1 VSPRR
6 SSARAFSQEVL
17 NQIPLSRVR
26 HKNRKGENG
35 DAAMIEVF
43 PSPEL
48 AGAAWA
54 LIAFLSSMWS
64 FR

>member
-1 VSPRR
+1 M
-6 SSARAFSQEVL
+6 ALRAFGA
-17 NQIPLSRVR
+17 
-26 HKNRKGENG
+26 KNPKGESG
-35 DAAMIEVF
+35 DAAMIEVY

-54 LIAFLSSMWS
+54 LIAFFGSMWS